1 MTTDNYKA
9 YFLKD
14 SDKKQKSSTM
24 YNQYRKT
31 TDPGTEGQQAR
42 NSVDFQ
48 IQNGLSNTGSA
59 QKPHENINEIREA
72 AVRLYG
78 KEFTELTNLQ
88 KVMLYKQ
95 LSVQLNTNKESVKRP
110 RFLQS
115 LSPSKMS

>member
-42 NSVDFQ
+42 NSVDKL
-48 IQNGLSNTGSA
+48 I
-59 QKPHENINEIREA
+59 EIDAEHPEFDFA
-72 AVRLYG
+72 IT
-78 KEFTELTNLQ
+78 EFTPANRT
-88 KVMLYKQ
+88 
-95 LSVQLNTNKESVKRP
+95 R
-110 RFLQS
+110 
-115 LSPSKMS
+115 